1 MPFQDIEDEP
11 VQTSRSPSTLERW
24 LRKIFVEDFGL
35 KLLSLVITLFIW
47 AAVTGENQPMTT
59 HAAVPVNFVRPE
71 NLAISND
78 PPRTV
83 DVLLTGTRNK
93 LNNLR
98 LLDLVATIDLSDS
111 KTGDRVIRLSP
122 ERVELPLPPGV
133 TVASFQPA
141 TLAIRLEPVVRK
153 EVPVEVKLDGEV
165 AGGLEVYSAQPTPSA
180 VWVSG
185 PASHVQELQKAPT
198 ETVSVEGRRE
208 SFIIA
213 RVSIAVANEKLEVGD
228 SVVDVAVT
236 IGEKRIEK
244 RFENVAVHRTDT
256 SSGPSNA
263 TVTLFGPRQ
272 LLDQLRSNDIVL
284 MVDRSNSGEITSRLQ
299 LPPAMQ
305 RDVRLI
311 SVNPPL
317 SK

>member
-1 MPFQDIEDEP
+1 MPFQDVEDEP
-11 VQTSRSPSTLERW
+11 VQVPRTPSAVERW

-35 KLLSLVITLFIW
+35 KLLSLVITLFLW

-59 HAAVPVNFVRPE
+59 HAAVPLNYVKPD

-83 DVLLTGTRNK
+83 EVLLTGSRNK

-122 ERVELPLPPGV
+122 EKVTIPLPQGV

-141 TLAIRLEPVVRK
+141 TLAVRLEPVVRR
-153 EVPVEVKLDGEV
+153 EVPVEVRLEGKVADGW
-165 AGGLEVYSAQPTPSA
+165 EVYGVQPTPAA

-185 PASHVQELQKAPT
+185 PASHVESLQKVPT
-198 ETVSVEGRRE
+198 ETISVEGRRE
-208 SFIIA
+208 SFLIA
-213 RVSIAVANEKLEVGD
+213 RVSIAVADEKLEIGD
-228 SVVDVAVT
+228 GLVDVAVS
-236 IGEKRIEK
+236 IGEQRVE
-244 RFENVAVHRTDT
+244 RSFENVTILRSDKSG
-256 SSGPSNA
+256 SSTATITLAGPK
-263 TVTLFGPRQ
+263 Q
-272 LLDQLRSNDIVL
+272 MIDQLKSNEIKVV
-284 MVDRSNSGEITSRLQ
+284 VDRSTSGEIISRLQ
-299 LPPAMQ
+299 LPAEKQ
-305 RDVRLI
+305 RDIKLVT
-311 SVNPPL
+311 VNPPL